1 MHTLVIII
9 HVIACF
15 LMIGAILLQSGKGA
29 EIGAAFGGSS
39 QTVFGSRGPANFLS
53 KFTVVVAVVF
63 MVTSFSLAILAKE
76 RTFSSTVIDLKKKDA
91 SEPAPAAAAGQASIR
106 LAFVERSRR
115 RSLATRSQ
123 HLRTLRKAV
132 NTCRSERKPEEVHKQ
147 ASLGPLRR
155 SQASGY
161 VLCLQ

>member
-9 HVIACF
+9 HLIACF

-63 MVTSFSLAILAKE
+63 MITSLSLAILAKE
-76 RTFSSTVIDLKKKDA
+76 RTFSSTVIDLKKKESSA
-91 SEPAPAAAAGQASIR
+91 PAPATPTDKPASDSHSSGEPAAA
-106 LAFVERSRR
+106 
-115 RSLATRSQ
+115 
-123 HLRTLRKAV
+123 H
-132 NTCRSERKPEEVHKQ
+132 
-147 ASLGPLRR
+147 
-155 SQASGY
+155 
-161 VLCLQ
+161 

>member
-1 MHTLVIII
+1 MHTLVIVI

-63 MVTSFSLAILAKE
+63 MVTSLSLAMLAKE
-76 RTFSSTVIDLKKKDA
+76 KTFSSTVIDLKKKET
-91 SEPAPAAAAGQASIR
+91 SQPAPATPAETPTSD
-106 LAFVERSRR
+106 SH
-115 RSLATRSQ
+115 S
-123 HLRTLRKAV
+123 
-132 NTCRSERKPEEVHKQ
+132 
-147 ASLGPLRR
+147 
-155 SQASGY
+155 SGESPSGH
-161 VLCLQ
+161 

>member
-9 HVIACF
+9 HIIACF

-63 MVTSFSLAILAKE
+63 MVTSLSLAILAKQK
-76 RTFSSTVIDLKKKDA
+76 TFSSTVIDLNKKET
-91 SEPAPAAAAGQASIR
+91 SQPAPAAPAEKPAADSHSSD
-106 LAFVERSRR
+106 ES
-115 RSLATRSQ
+115 
-123 HLRTLRKAV
+123 
-132 NTCRSERKPEEVHKQ
+132 P
-147 ASLGPLRR
+147 
-155 SQASGY
+155 SGH
-161 VLCLQ
+161 